1 MEIYMSR
8 QCKCGGQVVQHQ
20 MTNQREA
27 WRCTSCGRYQLVG
40 IRYEVK
46 TINKE
51 IVIKK
56 YNG

>member
-1 MEIYMSR
+1 MSR

-40 IRYEVK
+40 IRYEVE

-56 YNG
+56 YND